1 MNKHSQLY
9 LFAKG
14 HFDEKAEELGIS
26 KENALKLIV
35 LNDLVSND
43 FIASFNSIDA
53 SRIYFLLFDVIEEY
67 LETNNCP
74 PTYYSVKLRRWI
86 AEEYAKKYLLGNL
99 NEHKG
104 MHEYLNN
111 FHLYLLRFATLD
123 ELNKGGTISTD
134 PDFTILSLWK
144 KSKEEIEKFLDA
156 GGFEFIF
163 IAEPYIHRIKK
174 EYGVTLHSGKFRTS
188 EIVDKIYTEQTME
201 R

>member
-26 KENALKLIV
+26 KDNALKLIV
-35 LNDLVSND
+35 LNDLVSNN
-43 FIASFNSIDA
+43 FIASFNSIDE

-67 LETNNCP
+67 LETNNCTH
-74 PTYYSVKLRRWI
+74 TYYSVKLRRWI
-86 AEEYAKKYLLGNL
+86 AEEYAKKCLLGNQ
-99 NEHKG
+99 NEHKD

-111 FHLYLLRFATLD
+111 FHLYLLRFATRD
-123 ELNKGGTISTD
+123 ELNKGGTISTE

-144 KSKEEIEKFLDA
+144 KSKEEIEKFLA
-156 GGFEFIF
+156 TGGFEFIF
-163 IAEPYIHRIKK
+163 IAAPLILKVKK
-174 EYGVTLHSGKFRTS
+174 EYGVTLNSGKFNTS
-188 EIVDKIYTEQTME
+188 EIIEKIYKEQTME